1 MLFLSPNPATRVPS
15 AGQRQPATGVG
26 AGELGAGR
34 GVELER
40 GVEVDEEG
48 REAVDP
54 VAVDV
59 ALAVELGGG
68 VNLRVWPG

>member
-40 GVEVDEEG
+40 VEDVDEEG
-48 REAVDP
+48 RATVDP
-54 VAVDV
+54 VVV
-59 ALAVELGGG
+59 GVVLAEELGGG
-68 VNLRVWPG
+68 VSLRVCPG